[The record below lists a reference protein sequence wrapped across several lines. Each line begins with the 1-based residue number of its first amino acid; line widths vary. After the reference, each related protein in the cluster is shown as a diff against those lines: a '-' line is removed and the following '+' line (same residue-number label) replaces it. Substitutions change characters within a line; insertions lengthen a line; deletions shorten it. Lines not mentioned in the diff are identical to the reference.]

1 MFFQIRVSRVI
12 FSIHFYHFFILRI
25 IEFFP
30 LFIVFNIIV
39 NLLSL
44 YLGNFTKKNGPQE
57 SSIFGTFQQNESYY
71 VLTSGLKACY
81 KE

>member
-44 YLGNFTKKNGPQE
+44 YHGNFTKKTGYKNPVSLE
-57 SSIFGTFQQNESYY
+57 RSSKMKVIMF
-71 VLTSGLKACY
+71 
-81 KE
+81 

>member
-1 MFFQIRVSRVI
+1 MFFKFAFSRVI
-12 FSIHFYHFFILRI
+12 FSIHFYHFFILRV

-44 YLGNFTKKNGPQE
+44 YHGNFTKKRAIRIQYLWNVPA
-57 SSIFGTFQQNESYY
+57 
-71 VLTSGLKACY
+71 K
-81 KE
+81 